1 MDHPATHGF
10 ARGILGSGALTGAQG
25 LRFAEG
31 HPMRGRTVRRVVA
44 LLSTIACC
52 IALPA
57 HVCAATDDSTSK
69 PPAKSTKS
77 TAKPSSTSKK
87 PSTKS
92 SSKPSSKS
100 SSKSTKSSSKASAS
114 HSSAKK
120 PSKATTSAKK
130 PSTAPVATKPP
141 PTSDAVRAAF
151 DPAAPTSTGIP
162 GAPAATASA
171 TPAGQRGPTRID
183 FDDRLIQGQR
193 NTAGAV
199 YLYDRKELKQ
209 RSMIK
214 KRESFREEIVGVVYD
229 SEL

>member
-1 MDHPATHGF
+1 
-10 ARGILGSGALTGAQG
+10 
-25 LRFAEG
+25 
-31 HPMRGRTVRRVVA
+31 MRGRTVRRVVA

-57 HVCAATDDSTSK
+57 PVRAATDDTKPSSK
-69 PPAKSTKS
+69 SSKS
-77 TAKPSSTSKK
+77 TAKPST
-87 PSTKS
+87 
-92 SSKPSSKS
+92 SSKS
-100 SSKSTKSSSKASAS
+100 SSKSSSAKKSSSSKSSSAKTGKSSSKS
-114 HSSAKK
+114 SSAKK
-120 PSKATTSAKK
+120 SSKATASTKK
-130 PSTAPVATKPP
+130 AAPAPAATKPP

-151 DPAAPTSTGIP
+151 DPAAPSSAGIP
-162 GAPAATASA
+162 GAPSATASA
-171 TPAGQRGPTRID
+171 TPPGQRGPTRID